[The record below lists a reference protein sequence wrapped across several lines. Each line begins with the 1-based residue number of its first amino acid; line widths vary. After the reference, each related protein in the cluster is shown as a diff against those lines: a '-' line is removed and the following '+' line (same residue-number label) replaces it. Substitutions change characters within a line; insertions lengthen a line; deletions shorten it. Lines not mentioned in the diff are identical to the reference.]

1 MIGLILGTG
10 DLPCQII
17 KTLQEKDTP
26 FTCVLFDNF
35 FNDHAAALTNN
46 YHSFKLGHIG
56 KIISHFKQKN
66 VTCVLFAGCIARPGL
81 KDLDT
86 DAKGKA
92 WLVKLGLSIFKG
104 DDGLLVSITQLLEEE
119 GFKVI
124 AADDILDN
132 LHLTKG
138 IHTSIQ
144 PSKEDQLDI
153 QKGIDILHAT
163 SHLDIGQA
171 VVIESGLVLGLEA
184 IEGTE
189 KLIQRISALKRS
201 PLKAGVL
208 IKMAKQHQSK
218 KIDLPTIG
226 PDTVQQC
233 INANLKGIAIEY
245 QYTQV
250 LNQTKVIHLANKKGL
265 FIQAF

>member
-10 DLPCQII
+10 NLPCQII
-17 KTLQEKDTP
+17 KTLQEKEKP

-35 FNDHAAALTNN
+35 FNNHVTALTPH
-46 YHSFKLGHIG
+46 YEIFKLGHIG
-56 KIISHFKQKN
+56 KIINHFKQKN
-66 VTCVLFAGCIARPGL
+66 VTHVLFAGSIARPGF

-86 DAKGKA
+86 DAKGKS
-92 WLVKLGLSIFKG
+92 WLVKLGLSLFKG
-104 DDGLLVSITQLLEEE
+104 DDGLLSAITQLLEEE

-124 AADDILDN
+124 AASDILND
-132 LHLTKG
+132 LHIQKG
-138 IHTSIQ
+138 IHTIIQ
-144 PSKEDQLDI
+144 PSKQDLLDI
-153 QKGIDILHAT
+153 QKGIDILKAT

-171 VVIESGLVLGLEA
+171 VIIEEGLVLGLEA

-189 KLIQRISALKRS
+189 KLIQRISPLKR
-201 PLKAGVL
+201 PKLRAGVL
-208 IKMAKQHQSK
+208 VKMAKQQQSK

-233 INANLKGIAIEY
+233 INANLKGIAIDYE
-245 QYTQV
+245 YTQV
-250 LNQTKVIHLANKKGL
+250 LDQKKVIDLADENGL